1 MKKGGSQLKKMPKDS
16 LLIEIKMQ
24 NKWLYLMVVSLL
36 FSCGEQVL
44 EPPEKLIPKDT
55 MVSILTELTI
65 INAAKTTNVA
75 ILRKN
80 EIEPMTYLF
89 EKYKVDSLQ
98 FVMSDRYYASLPLE
112 YEDIHAQVQ
121 KSIEKQA
128 EEIILVKK
136 VNDSLKLAKSKEKR
150 GANKKKGK
158 DKNKKPKI
166 SLASD
171 SLQ

>member
-1 MKKGGSQLKKMPKDS
+1 MKKDDSRPIRMVKDS

-24 NKWLYLMVVSLL
+24 KKWGYFLVVVWFL
-36 FSCGEQVL
+36 SCGEQVL
-44 EPPEKLIPKDT
+44 QPPERLIPKDT
-55 MVSILTELTI
+55 MVAMLTELTV

-98 FVMSDRYYASLPLE
+98 FVVSDRYYASLPME
-112 YEDIHAQVQ
+112 YEDIHLQVQ
-121 KSIEKQA
+121 QRIEEQA
-128 EEIILVKK
+128 AEIIMVKK
-136 VNDSLKLAKSKEKR
+136 VNDSLKLAKSKNKK
-150 GANKKKGK
+150 AVNKKK
-158 DKNKKPKI
+158 NTAKKPAI
-166 SLASD
+166 SLAND

>member
-1 MKKGGSQLKKMPKDS
+1 
-16 LLIEIKMQ
+16 MQ
-24 NKWLYLMVVSLL
+24 NKWQYLLVAILL

-44 EPPEKLIPKDT
+44 QPPEKLIPKET
-55 MVSILTELTI
+55 MIAMLTELTV

-89 EKYKVDSLQ
+89 EKYEVDSLQ

-112 YEDIHAQVQ
+112 YEDIHVQVQ
-121 KSIEKQA
+121 KRIEKQA
-128 EEIILVKK
+128 EEIIVVKK
-136 VNDSLKLAKSKEKR
+136 VNDSLKLAKSKEKKE
-150 GANKKKGK
+150 ASKEKKKGK
-158 DKNKKPKI
+158 KPTI
-166 SLASD
+166 SLSND